1 MAVDIKAKIEE
12 IVAKVTSDKTLLE
25 KFKKDPAATVKS
37 LLKVD
42 LSEDVLEKIV
52 AGVKAKIGTDKL
64 SGLLGGLFGKK

>member
-42 LSEDVLEKIV
+42 LSEDVLQKIV

-64 SGLLGGLFGKK
+64 SGLLGGLLGKK

>member
-12 IVAKVTSDKTLLE
+12 IVSKVTSDKTLLE
-25 KFKKDPAATVKS
+25 NFKKDPTATVKG
-37 LLKVD
+37 LLKLD
-42 LSEDVLEKIV
+42 LSEDVLQKIV